1 MKELTVKAE
10 IENIEAVTDKVNG
23 WLEEVGCPIKKQ
35 MEIDIVI
42 DEVFSNIAK
51 YAYKPDTGM
60 VTVRLE
66 TGKEPGVAMLVFSD
80 TGKPYDPLKVKEP
93 DITLS
98 ADKRPVGGLG
108 IFLVKKIMD
117 EVRYEHVDGKNVLYL
132 KKYL

>member
-10 IENIEAVTDKVNG
+10 IENIETVTDQVNS
-23 WLEEVGCPIKKQ
+23 WLEEIGCPKKKQ

-42 DEVFSNIAK
+42 DEIFSNISK
-51 YAYKPDTGM
+51 YAYEPETGM

-66 TGKEPGVAMLVFSD
+66 AGKDPGVAMLVFRD
-80 TGKPYDPLKVKEP
+80 QGKQYDPLHVKEP

-117 EVRYEHVDGKNVLYL
+117 EVRYEYKDGHNVLYL